1 MLDTGFWILVTGY
14 WLLATAYIRYLESS
28 IQNPVSVLRPGPEGK
43 MFLAEVADADDDGGG
58 DTLAQERPPA
68 EDFHKHFQD
77 EVVEGKVEHKGQS
90 VPEELNAPPQV
101 GIEEHDVLHQRKTH
115 DKVHDEGDEESSVM
129 RFKRIKPQIHIL
141 EFEHVHQQYFEKHK
155 SQYRIGPA
163 AGRVTEG
170 LFGHKAPEGRIEKVD
185 ELYDSSFCHFTW
197 SDGLV

>member
-14 WLLATAYIRYLESS
+14 WLLATASIRYLESS
-28 IQNPVSVLRPGPEGK
+28 IQNPVSVIRPGPEGK

-58 DTLAQERPPA
+58 DALAKEGPPA
-68 EDFHKHFQD
+68 EDLHENLQD
-77 EVVEGKVEHKGQS
+77 KIVEGQVEEKRQS
-90 VPEELNAPPQV
+90 VAEELDPALQV
-101 GIEEHDVLHQRKTH
+101 RIDEDHVFHQGESY
-115 DKVHDEGDEESSVM
+115 DKIHDEGDEECRVM

-163 AGRVTEG
+163 ASRITEG